1 MQGHAADQLHIEVAH
16 AHHALA
22 GFTGHGEGFR
32 QQLVQCLAFGQ
43 TLLEL
48 CGFGAQLLIGEG
60 DHFLFEGI
68 DDVHRLEHA
77 FDFTLV
83 LASKKFL

>member
-1 MQGHAADQLHIEVAH
+1 MQGHAANELNVEVTH

-22 GFTGHGEGFR
+22 GLTGDGEGFG
-32 QQLVQCLAFGQ
+32 QELVQCFAFGQ

-48 CGFGAQLLIGEG
+48 GSLATQLLVGEG
-60 DHFLFEGI
+60 HHLLFEGI
-68 DDVHRLEHA
+68 DDTHRLEHA